1 MKEHLFVEEHLTHF
15 REELIPLAERC
26 GQVMCEALPALE
38 TLRAVPSHA
47 VEKSKPIKVSVI
59 FGSAEPGDLDGPQ

>member
-1 MKEHLFVEEHLTHF
+1 M
-15 REELIPLAERC
+15 R
-26 GQVMCEALPALE
+26 EALAALE

-59 FGSAEPGDLDGPQ
+59 FESAASGELDRPR